1 MGDLQLGFL
10 GEEISA
16 DERHLVQSSLQITN
30 TNVQCRVLRARV
42 AAQISELAHT
52 CAGLRCVTGHGLGL
66 DCGRSGGVGLRV
78 QAQIVKLYSAFT

>member
-52 CAGLRCVTGHGLGL
+52 CAGLRCVTGYGLGL